1 MCKVDVKEKFLEHI
15 KYERRLSPRTVQ
27 DYGVSLNLFAQFLNT
42 LAESRTLETADS
54 DNIREW
60 MESLMERNCSPAYVN
75 RSLVAL
81 RTFYRYCLSMGIV
94 SIDPAR
100 LVNGPKKPR
109 RLPAFVNDSD
119 MDRLDDILKQREQT
133 FCNVRTR
140 TIILVLYLTGLRA
153 AELLSLDDEMIDFV
167 SKEIKVTGKR
177 DKQRIVPFGDDLLD
191 ILQEYI
197 SLRNREAVR
206 TSHALFVDDKGER
219 LTYDKLRRLVRE
231 HLALVTNQKKR
242 SPHVLRHTF
251 ATTMLNHDANIES
264 IRKLLGHQSLNATE
278 IYTHTTF
285 EQLRRIYN
293 EAHPRS

>member
-1 MCKVDVKEKFLEHI
+1 MCNVDVKEKFFEHI
-15 KYERRLSPRTVQ
+15 KYERRLSPHTVQ
-27 DYGVSLNLFAQFLNT
+27 DYGISLKLFEEFLNSLT
-42 LAESRTLETADS
+42 EPRTLETADA

-60 MESLMERNCSPAYVN
+60 MESLMERKCSPAYVN

-81 RTFYRYCLSMGIV
+81 RTFYKYCLSMGIV

-100 LVNGPKKPR
+100 LVTGPKKPK
-109 RLPAFVNDSD
+109 RLPVFINDSD
-119 MDRLDDILKQREQT
+119 MDHLDDILKQREKT
-133 FCNVRTR
+133 FYNVRTR
-140 TIILVLYLTGLRA
+140 TIILLLYLTGLRA

-191 ILQEYI
+191 ILREYI
-197 SLRNREAVR
+197 SIRNQHHAR
-206 TSHALFVDDKGER
+206 TSHALFVDDKGVR
-219 LTYDKLRRLVRE
+219 LTYDKLRKLVRE

-251 ATTMLNHDANIES
+251 ATTMLNHDATDATLP
-264 IRKLLGHQSLNATE
+264 KPLGHQSLNATE